1 MSTAADL
8 VSIRQLIAM
17 YCHRIDNG
25 SYGSVGRLWH
35 PEGSLEL
42 SFTPRARVYAGR
54 EALSGWY
61 ANVHKTGRDRLGE
74 CFHPR
79 HSIANPVITMTA
91 PDRATVHVDIWAHD
105 VTREGQAR
113 LFLGFYRDEVIRADG
128 RWWFWWKR
136 INLVAQRLAGPTTMI
151 RPATVCYY

>member
-8 VSIRQLIAM
+8 VVIRQLLHM

-35 PEGSLEL
+35 PQGSLEL
-42 SFTPRARVYAGR
+42 SFTPQAKVYAGR

-61 ANVHKTGRDRLGE
+61 ADVHKTGRDRMGE
-74 CFHPR
+74 CLHPR
-79 HSIANPVITMTA
+79 HSIAHPIITFTGEG
-91 PDRATVHVDIWAHD
+91 RAAVQVDIWAHD
-105 VTREGQAR
+105 IGRDGQAR
-113 LFLGFYRDEVIRADG
+113 LFQGFYRDEVVREQG

-136 INLVAQRLAGPTTMI
+136 INLVSMRPAGPTTVL
-151 RPATVCYY
+151 RPATMCYF